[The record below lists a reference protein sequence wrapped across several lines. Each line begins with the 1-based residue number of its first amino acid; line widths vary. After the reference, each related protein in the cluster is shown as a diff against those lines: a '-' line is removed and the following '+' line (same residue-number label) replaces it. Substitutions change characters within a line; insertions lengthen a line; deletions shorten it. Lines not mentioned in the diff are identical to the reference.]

1 MIPKILSLPVTIARS
16 AASGAV
22 RLGFTGVVT
31 VAGKLIAARA
41 ARTAGTD
48 AASRDADADGD
59 EPVIQR
65 PTPVPTPEPAAAAPA
80 AKKAPAKPAAAT
92 KTPAKKAPAKKA
104 PAKKAPAKKA
114 PAKKAPAKKAAS
126 VPPTPADVAA
136 HSKPAATLNEDPA
149 PIDDDPVVYTSGPS

>member
-80 AKKAPAKPAAAT
+80 AEKAPAKPAAAT
-92 KTPAKKAPAKKA
+92 KT

>member
-48 AASRDADADGD
+48 AASRDAAADTAAA

-92 KTPAKKAPAKKA
+92 KT